1 MGQQQLLLLI
11 AGVVIVGLATIVGIR
26 ASTES
31 STRANNDA
39 MLHDAVSIATIAQA
53 WKRRPNPLGGQPDG
67 PTKQDVADYSDLSSF
82 ESLGYASVNSTTN
95 PLCYENINGVYAL
108 TGADDGLTITGY
120 NAIEGNLVTVAVDG
134 VTDASITQGTILIG
148 SAAAT
153 DAPAACP

>member
-31 STRANNDA
+31 SMKANNDA
-39 MLHDAVSIATIAQA
+39 MLHDAVGIATVAQS
-53 WKRRPNPLGGQPDG
+53 WKRRPNPLGGQPEG
-67 PTKQDVADYSDLSSF
+67 PTKQDVADFSDLDAF
-82 ESLGYASVNSTTN
+82 EALGYQSVDAGAN

-108 TGADDGLTITGY
+108 TGAATGLTITGY
-120 NAIEGNLVTVAVDG
+120 NSIEQNLVTILVDG
-134 VTDASITQGTILIG
+134 VTDASITQGTIKIG
-148 SAAAT
+148 SAAVA